1 MSFIVSLV
9 RSICANSAF
18 DRGEH
23 NAHVITKIQPIEL
36 GKKREVK
43 SKIKEERS
51 MKVQKLY
58 EECVRRN
65 EDLLMLVELM
75 MNSYRYNKN
84 NFYVNYNLEKFTN
97 FEVKKINCEIEK
109 PINEKKMKTII
120 EFFNNFYLIKNDTN
134 IDSLV
139 FDCRNEFITYKEQM
153 KKEKR

>member
-1 MSFIVSLV
+1 
-9 RSICANSAF
+9 
-18 DRGEH
+18 
-23 NAHVITKIQPIEL
+23 
-36 GKKREVK
+36 
-43 SKIKEERS
+43 